1 MNNIFEQL
9 KNLLSRIWNI
19 IKLPFV
25 WLLNF
30 PPFGWIRRILT
41 FLFRLL
47 IPVLLFGLLVVPIVL
62 TYFPQSKKTNVFN
75 SPKLVAKNDVI
86 KKISVQATVENVF
99 EYDLPVYQDAEL
111 KEITVKQGDTI
122 KAGQLLANLEFVTE
136 NKARATDA
144 QNQINSN
151 YTEINNNQDALNKAL
166 NLNKANLSQQ
176 DINLKTKTDEWNNIN
191 QKRVDKINSN
201 NQKRYNYDNERADFQ
216 RQYDQLESKKS
227 VNNSVKQYEDQIKKL
242 QDGLNASNNTALSQ
256 TQIQIN
262 TTKSQIEGFKGQL
275 SLTTSQNCSAYSF
288 VAPAPDLTSI
298 KNQCIL
304 AEQNLGELNNQF
316 NITNNTQGN
325 STSATV
331 RDINDL
337 RSKINQL
344 KNDPSY
350 DASKPVITDQYA
362 EAQVETK
369 KGDLK
374 AKINT
379 REAEIRQLDNSEEVR
394 TLEDQLKA
402 IERTVTDIQ
411 AQQNASRKGDDSTV
425 AGILQR
431 IRTAQTSLSGSQ
443 NKLGDI
449 GEDIAKQ
456 EKNKTI
462 TAKRDGVV
470 GKVYKEQGLVAN
482 ARENVFRIVSPD
494 YRLKFKVSADNRG
507 LIKNG
512 IKIKTDKFKDLD
524 SITVTETNLVPN
536 VIPAGAVNAAIEYD
550 IFALLPKTDKYVYTQ
565 GETVNVDVIVDQKT
579 RVISVPSTSVSDNKV
594 FVGIG
599 ASEIKKKEGKEDE
612 LNNNANTADTI
623 SAKFTELKVV
633 NVKIGLDDG
642 KTVEIL
648 EGLNEGQYVFSIFP
662 KTQAEKDSL
671 IKENVITKK

>member
-1 MNNIFEQL
+1 MNNIFNQFKTFSL
-9 KNLLSRIWNI
+9 RIWNI
-19 IKLPFV
+19 IKVPFV
-25 WLLNF
+25 WLWNF
-30 PPFGWIRRILT
+30 PPFGWIRRMLT
-41 FLFRLL
+41 FLYRLL
-47 IPVLLFGLLVVPIVL
+47 IPVLLFGLLVVPIFL
-62 TYFPQSKKTNVFN
+62 TYFPASKKTNVFN

-111 KEITVKQGDTI
+111 KEIIVKQGDAI
-122 KAGQLLANLEFVTE
+122 KAGQVLANLDFVTE
-136 NKARATDA
+136 IKTRDTDV

-151 YTEINNNQDALNKAL
+151 LTEINNNQDALNKAL
-166 NLNKANLSQQ
+166 NLNGANLSQQ
-176 DINLKTKTDEWNNIN
+176 EINLKTKTDEWNNIN

-201 NQKRYNYDNERADFQ
+201 NQKRYNYDNERADYQ
-216 RQYDQLESKKS
+216 RQYDILESKKS

-256 TQIQIN
+256 TQVQIN
-262 TTKSQIEGFKGQL
+262 TTKSQIEGFKSQL

-288 VAPAPDLTSI
+288 VAQAPDLTAI

-325 STSATV
+325 TTSATI

-337 RSKINQL
+337 RNKINQL

-362 EAQVETK
+362 EAQVEAK
-369 KGDLK
+369 KQDLK

-379 REAEIRQLDNSEEVR
+379 RESEIRQLDNSEEVR
-394 TLEDQLKA
+394 TLEDQLKS
-402 IERTVTDIQ
+402 IERAVTDIQ
-411 AQQNASRKGDDSTV
+411 AQQNVSRKGDDSTV

-431 IRTAQTSLSGSQ
+431 IRTAQTSISGSQ

-462 TAKRDGVV
+462 TAKRDGLV

-482 ARENVFRIVSPD
+482 ARDNVFRIISSD

-507 LIKNG
+507 LVKNG
-512 IKIKTDKFKDLD
+512 VKIKTDKFKDLED
-524 SITVTETNLVPN
+524 IKVTETNIVPN
-536 VIPAGAVNAAIEYD
+536 VIPVGAVNAAIEYD
-550 IFALLPKTDKYVYTQ
+550 VFALLPKTDKYVYTQ

-579 RVISVPSTSVSDNKV
+579 GVISVPSTSINNNKV

-599 ASEIKKKEGKEDE
+599 ATEIKPKEGKEDE
-612 LNNNANTADTI
+612 LNNNISAPATI
-623 SAKFTELKVV
+623 SAKFSELKEV
-633 NVKIGLDDG
+633 NVKTGLDDG
-642 KTVEIL
+642 RNIEIL
-648 EGLNEGQYVFSIFP
+648 EGLSEGQYVFSIFP
-662 KTQAEKDSL
+662 KTQVEKDSL
-671 IKENVITKK
+671 TNDNLTTKK